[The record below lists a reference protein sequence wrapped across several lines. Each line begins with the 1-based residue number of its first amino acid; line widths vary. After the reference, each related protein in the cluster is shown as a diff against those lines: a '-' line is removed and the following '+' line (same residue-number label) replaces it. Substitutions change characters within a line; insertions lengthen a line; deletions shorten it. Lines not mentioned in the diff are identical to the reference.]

1 MIENLNKD
9 RIELM
14 RSMNNKRESLSEIIS
29 TAPHLYRRK
38 IKILNSYSELV
49 FEANILI
56 ATHPFE
62 KDEAKLVNWKVKLGK
77 VKKLESNLIFD
88 SLVDLGGN
96 H

>member
-1 MIENLNKD
+1 MIESLNKD

-14 RSMNNKRESLSEIIS
+14 RSMTNKREFLTEIALI
-29 TAPHLYRRK
+29 APHLHNRK
-38 IKILNSYSELV
+38 NKVLNSYRNLLS
-49 FEANILI
+49 EANMLI

-62 KDEAKLVNWKVKLGK
+62 KDETKLVNWKAKLGK
-77 VKKLESNLIFD
+77 VEKLESNLIFD

>member
-1 MIENLNKD
+1 MIESLNKD

-14 RSMNNKRESLSEIIS
+14 RSMTDKREFLNEITSI
-29 TAPHLYRRK
+29 APHLYSRK
-38 IKILNSYSELV
+38 NKVLNSYRSLLS
-49 FEANILI
+49 EANLLI

-62 KDEAKLVNWKVKLGK
+62 KDEAKLVNWKTKLGK
-77 VKKLESNLIFD
+77 IEKLESNLIFD